1 MLGYGAVKYADLK
14 SNRNSNYIFDYDRML
29 DPRGNTAVYML
40 YTGARLCSILRK
52 AGAEVGSAPAQA
64 LLAQTTLTL
73 EHPAELAVAGALIR
87 FQEAN
92 PNPNPNPNPK
102 PILSHPT
109 PNHNP
114 NPAAPA
120 PIPTPTPTLTLTRRP
135 TRRRLPMPR
144 PTRGGA
150 QRGGGSSSRGDRAV
164 AIVRVAVSKHSL
176 SRDTRHFN
184 GGRLVSRIIF
194 FR

>member
-92 PNPNPNPNPK
+92 PNPNPNPNPN
-102 PILSHPT
+102 S
-109 PNHNP
+109 NP
-114 NPAAPA
+114 NPNPNPNPSPNQEEAAVQQRRAARAQRKAQRRDAGAAAAAAVERALSLTLPLTL
-120 PIPTPTPTLTLTRRP
+120 PLTLTLTLTLTLAR
-135 TRRRLPMPR
+135 
-144 PTRGGA
+144 
-150 QRGGGSSSRGDRAV
+150 
-164 AIVRVAVSKHSL
+164 
-176 SRDTRHFN
+176 
-184 GGRLVSRIIF
+184 
-194 FR
+194 